1 MHFQRLEDLRI
12 DNDKTQA
19 DIAKHLGCQRE
30 VYRRYEKGTRKCPKE
45 LYNEIV
51 EILKTATKSEK
62 SNLLSTNESH
72 INGILIL
79 DKDEKKPHKAKNE
92 TYENDKKD
100 INKKVD
106 MQLHKVENI
115 TFRNANIESNISY
128 TDNYNKLNYINSISI
143 EDNITNTINSIKTS
157 FKNLNELQKSMIIHS
172 LNSLFQKNGF
182 TLNNQY
188 IDLNS
193 LNNLFS
199 IFDEIE
205 NKDVESYFLNVIE
218 RMSIYKDNFKSN
230 NNITNCFLT
239 FVLNDLIKGKNQ
251 ILSYI
256 NPYTDWMN
264 LWNDMPKETSTKL
277 SNELDDDYFKIL
289 EKYD

>member
-1 MHFQRLEDLRI
+1 
-12 DNDKTQA
+12 
-19 DIAKHLGCQRE
+19 
-30 VYRRYEKGTRKCPKE
+30 
-45 LYNEIV
+45 
-51 EILKTATKSEK
+51 
-62 SNLLSTNESH
+62 
-72 INGILIL
+72 
-79 DKDEKKPHKAKNE
+79 
-92 TYENDKKD
+92 
-100 INKKVD
+100 
-106 MQLHKVENI
+106 
-115 TFRNANIESNISY
+115 
-128 TDNYNKLNYINSISI
+128 
-143 EDNITNTINSIKTS
+143 
-157 FKNLNELQKSMIIHS
+157 MIIHS

>member
-1 MHFQRLEDLRI
+1 ML
-12 DNDKTQA
+12 
-19 DIAKHLGCQRE
+19 
-30 VYRRYEKGTRKCPKE
+30 
-45 LYNEIV
+45 
-51 EILKTATKSEK
+51 
-62 SNLLSTNESH
+62 
-72 INGILIL
+72 
-79 DKDEKKPHKAKNE
+79 
-92 TYENDKKD
+92 
-100 INKKVD
+100 
-106 MQLHKVENI
+106 
-115 TFRNANIESNISY
+115 FRS
-128 TDNYNKLNYINSISI
+128 
-143 EDNITNTINSIKTS
+143 
-157 FKNLNELQKSMIIHS
+157 
-172 LNSLFQKNGF
+172 
-182 TLNNQY
+182 Y

-264 LWNDMPKETSTKL
+264 LWNDMSKETSTKL
-277 SNELDDDYFKIL
+277 SNELDDDYFTLSTPVLATIALWVGVGHWNAFFDSMVYTTSRELQTLDRKSVV
-289 EKYD
+289 